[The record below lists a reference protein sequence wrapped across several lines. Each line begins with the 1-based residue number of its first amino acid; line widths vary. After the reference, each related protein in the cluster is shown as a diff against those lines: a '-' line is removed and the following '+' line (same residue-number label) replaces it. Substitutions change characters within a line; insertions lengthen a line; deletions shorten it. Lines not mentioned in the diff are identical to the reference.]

1 MDRTQ
6 LIDQLTQY
14 GSSHPEELL
23 FVAQF
28 KSLLKQPRCFYRD
41 HLPGHITGSVWI
53 TNQRHT
59 KVLLIHH
66 AKLNKWLQP
75 GGHADGVENILL
87 VAKKELEEETGI
99 SEVHQIQHSLFDID
113 IHQIPANADFPAHY
127 HYDIRFLF
135 RTEESNHLN
144 TNHESLDVQW
154 VPLAA
159 IETYSTEKSVLR
171 MKDKLSHRNA
181 IWN

>member
-1 MDRTQ
+1 LDRTH
-6 LIDQLTQY
+6 LLDQLTQY
-14 GSSHPEELL
+14 GSSHPEELF

-28 KSLLKQPRCFYRD
+28 KFLLQHPRCFYRD
-41 HLPGHITGSVWI
+41 HLPGHITGSAWI

-59 KVLLIHH
+59 KVLLIRH

-75 GGHADGVENILL
+75 GGHADGIENILS
-87 VAKKELEEETGI
+87 VANKELKEETGI
-99 SEVHQIQHSLFDID
+99 SDAHQVQHSLFDID
-113 IHQIPANADFPAHY
+113 IHQIPASPDFPAHY

-135 RTEESNHLN
+135 MAQESDLLN
-144 TNHESLDVQW
+144 ANHESLDIQW
-154 VPLAA
+154 VPLSA